1 MQVAQVL
8 DNAFARIPGVV
19 HPTVDGLGVDALT
32 WQPDPQANPI
42 GWLVW
47 HLARVQ
53 DDHVAELAGSEQVWL
68 AQGWA
73 PLFGLGDGTTE
84 TGFGHSPEQVRA
96 VRPESAEVL
105 LDYLDEVTD
114 HTRSFL
120 ATIGPRDLD
129 RIIDDSWDPP
139 VSVGVRLVSVIGDSM
154 QHAGQAAYLRGHYE
168 RTIEPS
174 R

>member
-8 DNAFARIPGVV
+8 DDAFARIPGVV
-19 HPTVDGLGVDALT
+19 HPTLDGLDVDALT

-47 HLARVQ
+47 HLSRVQ
-53 DDHVAELAGSEQVWL
+53 DDHVAELAGDQQVWG

-73 PLFGLGDGTTE
+73 PHFGLDEGTTE
-84 TGFGHSPEQVRA
+84 TGFGHRPEQVRA
-96 VRPESAEVL
+96 VQPDSAAVL

-114 HTRSFL
+114 HTRTFL
-120 ATIGPRDLD
+120 ATLGPGDLD
-129 RIIDDSWDPP
+129 RIIDTSWDPP
-139 VSVGVRLVSVIGDSM
+139 VTMGVRLVSVIGDSM
-154 QHAGQAAYLRGHYE
+154 QHAGQAAYLRGLYE
-168 RTIEPS
+168 RRVEPT